1 MVKPLSDDLG
11 GHRMA
16 AQIAVLARA
25 RSALELRQR
34 DRLAIA
40 LCGWHWDKVEVAFV
54 AGTAP
59 TGRLQ
64 VLARQASEPL

>member
-1 MVKPLSDDLG
+1 
-11 GHRMA
+11 MA

-40 LCGWHWDKVEVAFV
+40 PCGWHWDKVEVASV

-59 TGRLQ
+59 TGRL
-64 VLARQASEPL
+64 